1 MAGIHSG
8 DSACVIPPYSLSEG
22 IVNTLQGIA
31 TKLALRLGV
40 KGLLNIQF
48 AIKDQVVYVIEANP
62 RASRTVPFVSKATGV
77 PLAKAAARIMAGEKL
92 ARLGLPAHK
101 TDPDYYCV
109 KEAVM
114 PWGRFPGARVILGP
128 EMKSTGE
135 VMGIAPTVPAAY
147 AKTQFAIDYAM
158 PEGGLAFVSV
168 NDGDKRAI
176 VSLIRDVERM
186 GFGIVATQG
195 TAKVL
200 RASGIDCLEVSKIH
214 EADAADGKGERPS
227 ALDLIRDGKISLIIN
242 TPFGTATRSDG
253 YEIRSAAV
261 RHGICHTTTLAGA
274 QAMIAGMEAARQG
287 TVGVI
292 ALQDL

>member
-1 MAGIHSG
+1 
-8 DSACVIPPYSLSEG
+8 
-22 IVNTLQGIA
+22 
-31 TKLALRLGV
+31 
-40 KGLLNIQF
+40 
-48 AIKDQVVYVIEANP
+48 
-62 RASRTVPFVSKATGV
+62 
-77 PLAKAAARIMAGEKL
+77 
-92 ARLGLPAHK
+92 
-101 TDPDYYCV
+101 
-109 KEAVM
+109 M

-214 EADAADGKGERPS
+214 EADAADGEGERPS
-227 ALDLIRDGKISLIIN
+227 ALDLDSRWEDLGSSS
-242 TPFGTATRSDG
+242 TRPSAPPRAPMAMRFEVQPCATA
-253 YEIRSAAV
+253 SAIQPRLLV
-261 RHGICHTTTLAGA
+261 R
-274 QAMIAGMEAARQG
+274 RR
-287 TVGVI
+287 
-292 ALQDL
+292 